1 LAAKFEFVECLRVE
15 EGFII
20 IGERLAVTGYV
31 GIVVPPAIE
40 IPVDV
45 APTKAVGAVFGIKI
59 FVHSFPH

>member
-1 LAAKFEFVECLRVE
+1 LAAKFEFVECLR
-15 EGFII
+15 
-20 IGERLAVTGYV
+20 GERLALTGYV

-40 IPVDV
+40 VPVDV